1 MSMTGRQSPS
11 SFKQMTALSTALT
24 PLLNPT
30 LFKQIFEQS
39 ADAKLLL
46 LDGKQVIDCN
56 AACVQLFGYAETAD
70 LLACGS
76 PAQLSPAYQPCGQS
90 SRTQAAEVIRQTL
103 VSGSHCFEWVHQRAD
118 GTPFW
123 TEVTLMRIAYAS
135 ASGEST
141 AIFQAV
147 IRDIRDRKAAEM
159 ELQQSKA
166 FLEAQRESSLDGIL
180 VVDADRHISA
190 FNQQFLDLWRVPDE
204 LRHGQDDHQMMGFV
218 VGAVADSEAFL
229 AQVLHLYTHVTESS
243 HDETLLTDG
252 RLVERNSVPVTGPTG
267 EHWGRIWY
275 FRDIT
280 DRRQSEAQLQ
290 HNNRQLQLA
299 LDDLQSAQL
308 QIVQSEKMS
317 ALGNLVAGVAH
328 EINNPV
334 GFISG
339 NLTEAQRSLSDV
351 LAHLDLYRS
360 GAAAPEIADHAE
372 EIDLD
377 YQLDDLPKM
386 IDSMKVGCDR
396 IKSIST
402 SLRTFSRADTDHKV
416 TCNLHDGIDSTIL
429 ILKHRLKAEAHRP
442 AIQVVT
448 DYADLPKVEC
458 FPGQLNQ
465 VFMNILA
472 NAVDVFDEA
481 TATQTYSQIEAQPQ
495 IITIQTAVLDQQVQI
510 RIRDNGPGMP
520 DSVKQRIFD
529 HLFTTKAVGQGTGL
543 GLSIVR
549 QIVVE
554 KHGGSI
560 EVDSTIGVG
569 TEFVI
574 QLPIAA

>member
-1 MSMTGRQSPS
+1 M
-11 SFKQMTALSTALT
+11 AILSTAPSPVLSPALFQDIFDHST
-24 PLLNPT
+24 EAMLLVR
-30 LFKQIFEQS
+30 
-39 ADAKLLL
+39 
-46 LDGKQVIDCN
+46 DGDHLIGCN
-56 AACVQLFGYAETAD
+56 AAAARLFGYAEKAQ

-76 PAQLSPAYQPCGQS
+76 PAQLSPPDQPCGQS
-90 SRTQAAEVIRQTL
+90 SPEKAAQVKQQVLRH
-103 VSGSHCFEWVHQRAD
+103 GSHCFEWVHQRAD

-123 TEVTLMRIAYAS
+123 TEVMLMAIS
-135 ASGEST
+135 SEDASGELT
-141 AIFQAV
+141 TIVQAV

-180 VVDADRHISA
+180 VVGADRQINA
-190 FNQQFLDLWRVPDE
+190 FNQQFLDLWRIPTE
-204 LRHGQDDHQMMGFV
+204 LRASRDDHKMLGFV
-218 VGAVADSEAFL
+218 VGEVVDSQAFL
-229 AQVLHLYTHVTESS
+229 AQVLHLYSHVTESS
-243 HDETLLTDG
+243 HSEILLRDG
-252 RLVERNSVPVTGPTG
+252 RLIERTSVPVTAPSG
-267 EHWGRIWY
+267 ENWGRIWY

-280 DRRQSEAQLQ
+280 DRRGAEDQLKQ
-290 HNNRQLQLA
+290 NNQQLQLA
-299 LDDLQSAQL
+299 LEDLQNAQL

-339 NLTEAQRSLSDV
+339 NLNEAKRSLGDV
-351 LAHLDLYRS
+351 LAHLHLYQS
-360 GAAAPEIADHAE
+360 GAAATAITEHAE
-372 EIDLD
+372 DIDLD
-377 YQLDDLPKM
+377 YLLADLPKM

-416 TCNLHDGIDSTIL
+416 SGNLHDGIDSTIL
-429 ILKHRLKAEAHRP
+429 ILKHRLKAEERRP
-442 AIQVVT
+442 AIQVET
-448 DYADLPKVEC
+448 CYADLPKIEC

-472 NAVDVFDEA
+472 NAIDVFDEV
-481 TATQTYSQIEAQPQ
+481 TTLKTYSQIEAQPQ
-495 IITIQTAVLDQQVQI
+495 VITITTAALDHTVEI

-520 DSVKQRIFD
+520 ESVKQRIFD
-529 HLFTTKAVGQGTGL
+529 HLFTTKAVGKGTGL

-554 KHGGSI
+554 THGGSVA
-560 EVDSTIGVG
+560 VDSTMGVG

-574 QLPIAA
+574 QLPMTHESR

>member
-1 MSMTGRQSPS
+1 MA
-11 SFKQMTALSTALT
+11 ALSTVPAASLHPAL
-24 PLLNPT
+24 
-30 LFKQIFEQS
+30 FQQIFEQS

-46 LDGKQVIDCN
+46 LDGQLIDCN
-56 AACVQLFGYAETAD
+56 AACARLFGYAETAE
-70 LLACGS
+70 LLACGT
-76 PAQLSPAYQPCGQS
+76 PAQLSPAHQPCGQAS
-90 SRTQAAEVIRQTL
+90 QIKATEIIRQTL
-103 VSGSHCFEWVHQRAD
+103 ASGSHCFEWVHQRAD

-123 TEVTLMRIAYAS
+123 AEVTLMSIAYADE
-135 ASGEST
+135 AGKRIT
-141 AIFQAV
+141 MIQAV

-166 FLEAQRESSLDGIL
+166 FLEAQRESSPDGIL
-180 VVDADRHISA
+180 VVDADRQINA
-190 FNQQFLDLWRVPDE
+190 FNQQFLDLWRIPTD
-204 LRHGQDDHQMMGFV
+204 LRQTRDNHAMLGFV
-218 VGAVADSEAFL
+218 VGEVADAQAFL
-229 AQVLHLYTHVTESS
+229 AQVLHLYSHVTESS
-243 HDETLLTDG
+243 HDEILLQDG
-252 RLVERNSVPVTGPTG
+252 RIIERTSVPVAGPIG

-275 FRDIT
+275 FREIT
-280 DRRQSEAQLQ
+280 DRRLNEAQLKQ
-290 HNNRQLQLA
+290 NNLELHLA
-299 LDDLQSAQL
+299 LEDLQNAQL

-339 NLTEAQRSLSDV
+339 NLNEARRSLVDV
-351 LAHLDLYRS
+351 LAHLQLYQS
-360 GAAAPEIADHAE
+360 GAAATTIADHAE
-372 EIDLD
+372 DIDLD
-377 YQLDDLPKM
+377 YILDDLPKM
-386 IDSMKVGCDR
+386 IESMQVGCDR

-416 TCNLHDGIDSTIL
+416 ECHLRDGIDSTIL
-429 ILKHRLKAEAHRP
+429 ILKHRLKADERRP

-448 DYADLPKVEC
+448 DYADLPKIEC

-472 NAVDVFDEA
+472 NAIDVFDEVA
-481 TATQTYSQIEAQPQ
+481 ATQTYSQIEAQPQ
-495 IITIQTAVLDQQVQI
+495 VITIQTTVADRQVEI

-520 DSVKQRIFD
+520 EDVKQRIFD
-529 HLFTTKAVGQGTGL
+529 HLFTTKAVGKGTGL

-554 KHGGSI
+554 THGGRI
-560 EVDSTIGVG
+560 AVDSTVGLG

-574 QLPIAA
+574 QLPMAA